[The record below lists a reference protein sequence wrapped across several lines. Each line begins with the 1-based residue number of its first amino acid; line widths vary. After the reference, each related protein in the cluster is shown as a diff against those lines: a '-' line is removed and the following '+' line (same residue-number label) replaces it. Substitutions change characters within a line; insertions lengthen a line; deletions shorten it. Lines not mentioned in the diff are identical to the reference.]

1 MSEDNQKLLN
11 FPLYGQ
17 VLRRRK
23 RMLLIPF
30 FVITVTVYIFSF
42 FVKPVY
48 ESSTALM
55 INGEELL
62 NRDMAT
68 LMPGVTP
75 RQQTANIIKSK
86 VMNRMNLIDLI
97 NRMKLKE
104 EPELQEQAREKQRK
118 LPGYALD
125 EIMHEILLEQ
135 LGKLINVQNIGT
147 DYITITCQNQKPER
161 AYLMATYLTEI
172 FIQNSIKTQM
182 GGLEGVVEFGQDQ
195 LEIYYKKLKEAE
207 QNLSEYEQRILNRQV
222 ENYNISSINLNQLNA
237 TLMETEMRIDEI
249 QDQLNTIKTQINE
262 TDNKYKI
269 EYSSYIISQ
278 KTKLFE
284 KADELAKMLTQYDWK
299 DPKVIR
305 MNNEIIGLKGGIGQE
320 LTRIC
325 REQNWDENQ
334 INLIVRK
341 ELIEIELNTFIRQ
354 KEQLDNKLK
363 LYKQNVASDPTT
375 DLTRKRLE
383 DELTSYRE
391 IYLKL
396 LQQKSGTQMQ
406 QALKQK
412 EAQVQYEIV
421 EPAFRPLKPVKPNR
435 IRFVLMGAI
444 AGLALGIM
452 IIFVQEYIDDSFKE
466 INDVENYLG
475 IVVLGTIPKITMDAP
490 KRIWKN
496 KLKLKSLVT
505 TVVNLGGFL
514 IYFMNK
520 QP

>member
-1 MSEDNQKLLN
+1 
-11 FPLYGQ
+11 
-17 VLRRRK
+17 
-23 RMLLIPF
+23 MLFIPF
-30 FVITVTVYIFSF
+30 GIITIMVYIYSF

-48 ESSTALM
+48 ESSTSLM
-55 INGEELL
+55 INGEQLI

-86 VMNRMNLIDLI
+86 VMGRINLIDLI
-97 NRMKLKE
+97 NRMNMKDDA
-104 EPELQEQAREKQRK
+104 ELQEQAREKQKR

-135 LGKLINVQNIGT
+135 LAKMILVQNVGM
-147 DYITITCQNQKPER
+147 DYITITCQNHKPEK
-161 AYLMATYLTEI
+161 AYLMASNLTEI

-182 GGLEGVVEFGQDQ
+182 GGLEGVVEFGDDQ
-195 LEIYYKKLKEAE
+195 LEIYYKKLKDAE
-207 QNLSEYEQRILNRQV
+207 QRLSEYEQRILNRQV
-222 ENYNISSINLNQLNA
+222 ENYNISSINLNRLNA
-237 TLMETEMRIDEI
+237 TQMETEMRIEEI
-249 QDQLNTIKTQINE
+249 REQFNTITSQFDE
-262 TDNKYKI
+262 TTKRFKI
-269 EYSSYIISQ
+269 EYSAFMRSQ
-278 KTKLFE
+278 KERLFE
-284 KADELAKMLTQYDWK
+284 KANELAKMLTQYDWK

-325 REQNWDENQ
+325 REQGADENQ
-334 INLIVRK
+334 TNLIVRK
-341 ELIEIELNTFIRQ
+341 ELIEIELNTFLRQ

-363 LYKQNVASDPTT
+363 LYKQNVASDPSN
-375 DLTRKRLE
+375 DLARKRLG

-396 LQQKSGTQMQ
+396 MQQKSGTQMQ

-412 EAQVQYEIV
+412 EVQVQYEII

-435 IRFVLMGAI
+435 IRFILVGAFV
-444 AGLALGIM
+444 GLAVGMM

-466 INDVENYLG
+466 ITDVESYLG
-475 IVVLGTIPKITMDAP
+475 IVVLGTIPNIEMGP
-490 KRIWKN
+490 QKRVWKN

-505 TVVNLGGFL
+505 TVLSLIGSL
-514 IYFMNK
+514 IYF
-520 QP
+520 